1 MIFGKLEIGKTLETH
16 RGSYVL
22 AGISAISTHRP
33 FFSTGLVVGGLSTTF
48 ALGFRDIL
56 WPGELLA
63 LSCITVASV
72 AAGMSIGQL
81 RLVSR
86 DLRGS
91 PMADAVYGT
100 YPDLNRRRREIADA
114 IGRTKSRGAS

>member
-1 MIFGKLEIGKTLETH
+1 
-16 RGSYVL
+16 
-22 AGISAISTHRP
+22 
-33 FFSTGLVVGGLSTTF
+33 
-48 ALGFRDIL
+48 
-56 WPGELLA
+56 
-63 LSCITVASV
+63 
-72 AAGMSIGQL
+72 MSIGQL

>member
-33 FFSTGLVVGGLSTTF
+33 FFSTGLVVG
-48 ALGFRDIL
+48 GFRDIL